1 MLAGT
6 IKSLP
11 EFGRQALRK
20 ELEYVSRDI
29 MIHFVDGGWFLA
41 HANDSA
47 VAAGEAGLVQ
57 QRKVFDP
64 PPVREA
70 CFLDFQR
77 VQHSVFFDDDVDFLP
92 VAVTII
98 AEFCSVFSIGV
109 LFDEFEDNVVFVI
122 MPADGTLH

>member
-1 MLAGT
+1 M
-6 IKSLP
+6 
-11 EFGRQALRK
+11 RK
-20 ELEYVSRDI
+20 DLKYVSRDI
-29 MIHFVDGGWFLA
+29 MIHFVDGDWFLA

-70 CFLDFQR
+70 CFLNFQR
-77 VQHSVFFDDDVDFLP
+77 VQHSVFLDDDVDFLP

-98 AEFCSVFSIGV
+98 AEVRSGLPIGV

-122 MPADGTLH
+122 MPADGALH